1 MERADR
7 AALAGVLA
15 PAALA
20 PGEIEVGED
29 GAHHLRVRR
38 VAPGDALRVTDGQG
52 RLAVGTLAALGKR
65 SATIT
70 VSEVSDHAPPPP
82 FHLLVPVG
90 DRDRMLLLAEK
101 AVELGVRSWT
111 PVTWRRSRSVTPRGE
126 GAAFDAKLR
135 ARMASALVQS
145 GGAWLPEVRGAVDV
159 AVLPDRIGEGDRV
172 LLDADGAPLF
182 SVAAAGA
189 AVWIAFGP
197 EGGAEPDERAALDA
211 AGFARASLAE
221 GVLRFETAGIAA
233 LAVLHG
239 ARLLHAHACRAAAGG
254 AA

>member
-20 PGEIEVGED
+20 PGRAELGED

-38 VAPGDALRVTDGQG
+38 VEPGAAVRVTDGEG
-52 RLAVGTLAALGKR
+52 RVAVGTLAALDRRG
-65 SATIT
+65 AAVEIA
-70 VSEVSDHAPPPP
+70 EVAELAPPPP

-145 GGAWLPEVRGAVDV
+145 GGAWLPELRAGIEVDGV
-159 AVLPDRIGEGDRV
+159 AASVGEGDRV
-172 LLDADGAPLF
+172 LLDAGGRPLLA
-182 SVAAAGA
+182 VAAAGA
-189 AVWIAFGP
+189 PVWLAFGP
-197 EGGAEPDERAALDA
+197 EGGAAADERDALAA
-211 AGFARASLAE
+211 AGFARASLAD

-239 ARLLHAHACRAAAGG
+239 ARLLHAHARAARG
-254 AA
+254 A

>member
-15 PAALA
+15 PAPLA
-20 PGEIEVGED
+20 GGRVELGED

-38 VAPGDALRVTDGQG
+38 LDVGGLVRVTDGHG
-52 RLAVGTLAALGKR
+52 RRGVATIAALAKR
-65 SATIT
+65 SAT
-70 VSEVSDHAPPPP
+70 VEVADVVEAPPPPP

-145 GGAWLPEVRGAVDV
+145 GGAWLPEMHPVVDV
-159 AVLPDRIGEGDRV
+159 AELPARVGEGERV
-172 LLDADGAPLF
+172 LLDAGGQPLFAVAPAGAP
-182 SVAAAGA
+182 
-189 AVWIAFGP
+189 VWLAFGP
-197 EGGAEPDERAALDA
+197 EGGAEDDERAALA
-211 AGFARASLAE
+211 AGGFVAASLAD

-239 ARLLHAHACRAAAGG
+239 ARLLHAHACAARG
-254 AA
+254 A